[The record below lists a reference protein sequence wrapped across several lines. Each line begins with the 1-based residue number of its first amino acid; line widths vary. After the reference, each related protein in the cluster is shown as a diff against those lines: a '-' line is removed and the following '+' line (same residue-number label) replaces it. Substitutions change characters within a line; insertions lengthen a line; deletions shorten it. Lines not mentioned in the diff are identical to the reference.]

1 VPVFKKIAFYVFLA
15 ASLGAAAWAYFNLR
29 ESKAP
34 KTSVAEH
41 IPASASAVIETRNI
55 HDLVQQ
61 LTRQNL
67 IWNSLLTESIF
78 ANAQNGIQYL
88 DSLTRASSDVSVIL
102 ENNPVYWSFVKE
114 GQKNEH
120 LISFKLK
127 EQKDAESLEQFFA
140 SVFTDNNSVSSF
152 KAYDLTVNQKKWLA
166 ACIDGIVYICSDLS
180 LLQKSIQLPK
190 SESIAEEKTYQQ
202 LIKLNGRQNTQIYV
216 NHRLSG
222 LLNKNTFSGH
232 TLFNLA
238 IQLNEFTCT
247 GYTMPDSGSFF
258 STVAHQ
264 KETEFREFEKLPDHV
279 SSFTGISLGNAATFY
294 KENELLLPNKI
305 VQKNEQAWQAL
316 NDSALYN
323 IQLEVYENTDNELL
337 AANYWIE
344 DNEEQVLQVKIKEEE
359 KAWQFLK
366 LISDSLNGNDE
377 LKAFSIRESC
387 SNLFSFYGASK
398 KMQYGCIISG
408 NLVFLSTKNMLNYYL
423 ESLRNSGTLAK
434 NAGFIAYANDNLFE
448 PSQYIYYESYDRI
461 KHSTF
466 SRLINS
472 VELNTGDDVL
482 SNVSMSFKAYE
493 KGIQMRLHAT
503 HKQEESLN
511 ESNKDVLWA
520 FTADTAL
527 STQVYV
533 FTNHLTQENEL
544 CFQDQNKTLYL
555 ISSTGKAIWKKD
567 INESLQS
574 AIYTVDLFKNGKFQL
589 LFNTENYLHLIDRN
603 GNYVQGYPVKMP
615 QRITSPI
622 TLLDY
627 DKTKDYRIFIACA
640 DKKIYNYSLYGIK
653 TEGFTPVK
661 TDYEVTLPVYYAKV
675 GPSDYLITA
684 DEGGKLYAFSRKGE
698 GRIDFKNKT
707 IEHLGTIYLW
717 PGNNLDNT
725 KIIYVDDKN
734 NLLNKI
740 SLSDKKE
747 AFKLG
752 DELSG
757 FRTAFELL
765 NDDKQ
770 MDMILYGDGAIH
782 AYDLFSGKLLESFN
796 DQAVYKNAL
805 FAYTENSQQIIAF
818 DQAGEKLDIID
829 LSGKLAGSI
838 ANVTQIPLVTELY
851 KDGKTYLVTVGH
863 SKVNCLRL
871 N

>member
-1 VPVFKKIAFYVFLA
+1 MPVFKKIAFYIFLA
-15 ASLGAAAWAYFNLR
+15 ASLGAAVWAYFNLR

-34 KTSVAEH
+34 KTSVTEH
-41 IPASASAVIETRNI
+41 IPASASAIIETRNI

-67 IWNSLLTESIF
+67 IWNSLLTEDVFI
-78 ANAQNGIQYL
+78 NAQNGIQYF
-88 DSLTRASSDVSVIL
+88 DSLTRASSEVSAIL

-127 EQKDAESLEQFFA
+127 EQKDAVSVEQFFGA
-140 SVFTDNNSVSSF
+140 VFTKNNSLSSF
-152 KAYDLTVNQKKWLA
+152 KAYDVTINQKKWLA

-180 LLQKSIQLPK
+180 LLQKSIQLNK
-190 SESIAEEKTYQQ
+190 AESIAEDKTYQQ
-202 LIKLNGRQNTQIYV
+202 LVSLNGRQNTQIYL

-232 TLFNLA
+232 TLFNLE
-238 IQLNEFTCT
+238 IQLNEFTGT
-247 GYTMPDSGSFF
+247 GYTMPDSASFF

-279 SSFTGISLGNAATFY
+279 SSFTGIALTNAATFY
-294 KENELLLPNKI
+294 KENEVLLPATI
-305 VQKNEQAWQAL
+305 VQKNEKAWQAL

-323 IQLEVYENTDNELL
+323 MKLEVYENTDKEML
-337 AANYWIE
+337 AANYWLE
-344 DNEEQVLQVKIKEEE
+344 ENEEQVFQLKIKEDE

-366 LISDSLNGNDE
+366 LISDSVTTTDE
-377 LKAFSIRESC
+377 VKAFRIREQY
-387 SNLFSFYGASK
+387 SNLFSFYGAVK

-408 NLVFLSTKNMLNYYL
+408 NLVFLSNKTMLAYYS
-423 ESLRNSGTLAK
+423 ESLKNSGTLAK
-434 NAGFIAYANDNLFE
+434 NTSFVTYANDNLFE
-448 PSQYIYYESYDRI
+448 PSQYIYYENYDRI

-466 SRLINS
+466 SRLLNS

-482 SNVSMSFKAYE
+482 SNLSLSFKAYE

-511 ESNKDVLWA
+511 ESNKDVLWS
-520 FTADTAL
+520 FTADTIVT
-527 STQVYV
+527 SPVHV

-567 INESLQS
+567 INETLQS
-574 AIYTVDLFKNGKFQL
+574 DIYTVDLFKNGKFQL

-615 QRITSPI
+615 QRITAPI
-622 TLLDY
+622 TLMDY
-627 DKTKDYRIFIACA
+627 DKTKDYRIFVACA
-640 DKKIYNYSLYGIK
+640 DKKIYNFSLYGIK
-653 TEGFTPVK
+653 TEGFTPVR
-661 TDYEVTLPVYYAKV
+661 TEYEVTLPVYYAKV
-675 GPSDYLITA
+675 GASDYLITA

-707 IEHLGTIYLW
+707 IEHLETIYLW
-717 PGNNLDNT
+717 TGNNLDNT

-752 DELSG
+752 DELNG
-757 FRTAFELL
+757 FHVAFDLL

-782 AYDLFSGKLLESFN
+782 AYDLFSGKLLENFN
-796 DQAVYKNAL
+796 EQAVYKNTL

-818 DQAGEKLDIID
+818 DLAGEKLDVID
-829 LSGKLAGSI
+829 LSGKLMHSI
-838 ANVTQIPLVTELY
+838 ANVTQTPLVTELY
-851 KDGKTYLVTVGH
+851 KDGKKYLVTVGH
-863 SKVNCLRL
+863 TKVNCLRL